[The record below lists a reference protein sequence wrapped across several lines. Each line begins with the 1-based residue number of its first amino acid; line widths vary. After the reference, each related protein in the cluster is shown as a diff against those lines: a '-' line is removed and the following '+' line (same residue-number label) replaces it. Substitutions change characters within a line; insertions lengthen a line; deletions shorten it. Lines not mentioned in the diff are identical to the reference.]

1 MSVYKIHSSTRDIE
15 AYSVMSKT
23 HIPLISRNDY
33 FQFTFPRVFGM
44 THPAVPSARLP
55 FGPTRTSG
63 PDSVIP

>member
-1 MSVYKIHSSTRDIE
+1 MSTYKIHNNTRNIE
-15 AYSVMSKT
+15 AYSLIAMT
-23 HIPLISRNDY
+23 HIPLFSGKDY

-44 THPAVPSARLP
+44 IHPAVPSATLP